1 MKKAIISSVFL
12 LVLVSCTQSITDKD
26 LSKINGYW
34 EIVKVEMP
42 EGETKDYKVNS
53 TIDYFEITNK
63 KGFRQKVMP
72 QFDGTYLTNNL
83 KERILVTEDDG
94 DFYLNY
100 TTEYA
105 QWKEEIIELK
115 DSVLVLKNK
124 QNLEYHYKRQIP
136 FSVKLQ

>member
-1 MKKAIISSVFL
+1 MKKAIAISVFL
-12 LVLVSCTQSITDKD
+12 LVLVSCKQSISEKD

-34 EIVKVEMP
+34 EIVKVEIP

-53 TIDYFEITNK
+53 TIDYFEIANK

-72 QFDGTYLTNNL
+72 QLDGTYLTNNL
-83 KERILVTEDDG
+83 KESIQISEDDG
-94 DFYLNY
+94 DYYLNY
-100 TTEYA
+100 TTDYA

-136 FSVKLQ
+136 FSVK

>member
-1 MKKAIISSVFL
+1 
-12 LVLVSCTQSITDKD
+12 
-26 LSKINGYW
+26 
-34 EIVKVEMP
+34 
-42 EGETKDYKVNS
+42 VNS
-53 TIDYFEITNK
+53 TIDYFEIANK

-72 QFDGTYLTNNL
+72 QLNGTYLTNNL
-83 KERILVTEDDG
+83 KENIQISNNDG

-100 TTEYA
+100 STNFA

-136 FSVKLQ
+136 FSVK

>member
-1 MKKAIISSVFL
+1 MKKAIAISVFL
-12 LVLVSCTQSITDKD
+12 LVLVSCKQSISEKD

-34 EIVKVEMP
+34 EIVKVEIP

-53 TIDYFEITNK
+53 TIDYFEIANK

-72 QFDGTYLTNNL
+72 QLDGTYLTNNL
-83 KERILVTEDDG
+83 KESIQISEDDG
-94 DFYLNY
+94 DYYLNY
-100 TTEYA
+100 TTDFA

-136 FSVKLQ
+136 FSVK

>member
-1 MKKAIISSVFL
+1 MKKAIVISAFL
-12 LVLVSCTQSITDKD
+12 LVFVSCRQSISEED

-42 EGETKDYKVNS
+42 GGETKDYKVNS
-53 TIDYFEITNK
+53 TIDYFEIANK

-72 QFDGTYLTNNL
+72 QLNGTYLTNNL
-83 KERILVTEDDG
+83 KESIQISNNDG

-100 TTEYA
+100 STNFA

-136 FSVKLQ
+136 FSVK

>member
-1 MKKAIISSVFL
+1 MKKAIVISAFL
-12 LVLVSCTQSITDKD
+12 LVFVSCRQSISEED

-42 EGETKDYKVNS
+42 GGETKDYKVNS
-53 TIDYFEITNK
+53 TIDYFEIANK

-72 QFDGTYLTNNL
+72 QLNGTYLTNNL
-83 KERILVTEDDG
+83 KESIQISNNDG

-100 TTEYA
+100 STNYA

-136 FSVKLQ
+136 FSVK